1 MKGADLVGLRYR
13 GPFDELE
20 AQHVK
25 GGYPFID
32 EKIAESAMDAH
43 RVIDGGRDE
52 RGNAVVTIGEGTGI
66 VHIAPGCGD
75 VDHVLG
81 VKLGLPMLA
90 PLDEAACFLP
100 KFGFLTGMNATKDDT
115 RQAVVAELKKKNI
128 LIAQELYPHVYPH
141 CWRTGEELV
150 FRMVDEWYINMN
162 WRDRIIKVAKDINW
176 IPAFGKDREVEWLT
190 NMRDWMISKKRFW
203 GLALPIWVCDDCD
216 KFEVIGGREELKSR
230 AIEGWDE
237 FEGHTPHKPWIDKVV
252 LKCPHCGG
260 KMHRVEDVGN
270 PWLDAG
276 IVPYSTVKYNSDR
289 DYWKEWMPADLVLE
303 CFPGQFRNWF
313 YSLLAMSTMM
323 EDMKPFKTLLGHA
336 LVRDEHGQQMHK
348 STGNAIWFDDA
359 AEQAGADTMRWLYA
373 RQDPEVN
380 LNFGYGP
387 LREVR
392 GGFINTLWNTYAF
405 FANYARLENWVY
417 PDNPT
422 PFKDRT
428 LFDQWILTE
437 LQLLIKKCRDSFENT
452 DVRGAALAIEAFVEN
467 LSNWYVRHNRKR
479 YWKIEE
485 NDADKSRA
493 AFETLFE
500 CLLTLTKLVA
510 PILPFLAETMY
521 QNLAQ
526 GALEN
531 PLESV
536 HLEKYP
542 VADASKIDIELRDEM
557 AAVEAFTKLALSA
570 REAQKLKIRQ
580 PLAKM
585 ILGPADDI
593 GLKAANRFQDIL
605 KDDLNVKVVEILA
618 PGTPSPLDYEIK
630 LNFRAAGPKFGK
642 QIKEVSAAL
651 TANHDLVI
659 AKARAGEPV
668 ELTISTGTVSV
679 APDELIMQA
688 LPNPDLAIAEEAGYW
703 TAFDTHIT
711 EELRIEGFMRDCMRK
726 FQLTRKE
733 SGLEIEDRI
742 HLTWQSDSPTLIA
755 MFNAWGDQMAAGLL
769 ALSIKRSDDAQPI
782 AFEIEGEKMTF
793 GIVKA

>member
-1 MKGADLVGLRYR
+1 
-13 GPFDELE
+13 
-20 AQHVK
+20 
-25 GGYPFID
+25 
-32 EKIAESAMDAH
+32 
-43 RVIDGGRDE
+43 
-52 RGNAVVTIGEGTGI
+52 
-66 VHIAPGCGD
+66 
-75 VDHVLG
+75 
-81 VKLGLPMLA
+81 
-90 PLDEAACFLP
+90 
-100 KFGFLTGMNATKDDT
+100 
-115 RQAVVAELKKKNI
+115 
-128 LIAQELYPHVYPH
+128 
-141 CWRTGEELV
+141 
-150 FRMVDEWYINMN
+150 MVDEWYINMN
-162 WRDRIIKVAKDINW
+162 WRDKIIKVAKDINW

-422 PFKDRT
+422 AFKDRT

-485 NDADKSRA
+485 NDAQKSRA

-500 CLLTLTKLVA
+500 CLLTLSKIIA

-542 VADASKIDIELRDEM
+542 VADESLIDIELRDEM

-605 KDDLNVKVVEILA
+605 KDDLNVKTVEILA

-642 QIKEVSAAL
+642 QIKEVAAAL

-659 AKARAGEPV
+659 AKARAGESV

-679 APDELIMQA
+679 APEEIIMQA

-711 EELRIEGFMRDCMRK
+711 EDLRIEGFMRDCMRK

-755 MFNAWGDQMAAGLL
+755 MFDAWGDQMAAGLL

>member
-1 MKGADLVGLRYR
+1 
-13 GPFDELE
+13 
-20 AQHVK
+20 
-25 GGYPFID
+25 
-32 EKIAESAMDAH
+32 
-43 RVIDGGRDE
+43 
-52 RGNAVVTIGEGTGI
+52 
-66 VHIAPGCGD
+66 
-75 VDHVLG
+75 
-81 VKLGLPMLA
+81 
-90 PLDEAACFLP
+90 
-100 KFGFLTGMNATKDDT
+100 
-115 RQAVVAELKKKNI
+115 
-128 LIAQELYPHVYPH
+128 
-141 CWRTGEELV
+141 
-150 FRMVDEWYINMN
+150 
-162 WRDRIIKVAKDINW
+162 
-176 IPAFGKDREVEWLT
+176 
-190 NMRDWMISKKRFW
+190 
-203 GLALPIWVCDDCD
+203 
-216 KFEVIGGREELKSR
+216 
-230 AIEGWDE
+230 
-237 FEGHTPHKPWIDKVV
+237 
-252 LKCPHCGG
+252 
-260 KMHRVEDVGN
+260 
-270 PWLDAG
+270 
-276 IVPYSTVKYNSDR
+276 
-289 DYWKEWMPADLVLE
+289 
-303 CFPGQFRNWF
+303 
-313 YSLLAMSTMM
+313 
-323 EDMKPFKTLLGHA
+323 
-336 LVRDEHGQQMHK
+336 MHK

-437 LQLLIKKCRDSFENT
+437 LQLLITKCRDSFENT

-479 YWKIEE
+479 YWKIDE

-526 GALEN
+526 GALEH

-542 VADASKIDIELRDEM
+542 EANKDYIDIELRDEM

-605 KDDLNVKVVEILA
+605 KDDLNVKNVEILA

-642 QIKEVSAAL
+642 QIKEVAAAL

-668 ELTISTGTVSV
+668 ELTISTGTVQV

>member
-1 MKGADLVGLRYR
+1 
-13 GPFDELE
+13 
-20 AQHVK
+20 
-25 GGYPFID
+25 
-32 EKIAESAMDAH
+32 
-43 RVIDGGRDE
+43 
-52 RGNAVVTIGEGTGI
+52 
-66 VHIAPGCGD
+66 
-75 VDHVLG
+75 
-81 VKLGLPMLA
+81 
-90 PLDEAACFLP
+90 
-100 KFGFLTGMNATKDDT
+100 
-115 RQAVVAELKKKNI
+115 
-128 LIAQELYPHVYPH
+128 
-141 CWRTGEELV
+141 
-150 FRMVDEWYINMN
+150 MV
-162 WRDRIIKVAKDINW
+162 R
-176 IPAFGKDREVEWLT
+176 P
-190 NMRDWMISKKRFW
+190 
-203 GLALPIWVCDDCD
+203 
-216 KFEVIGGREELKSR
+216 
-230 AIEGWDE
+230 
-237 FEGHTPHKPWIDKVV
+237 
-252 LKCPHCGG
+252 
-260 KMHRVEDVGN
+260 
-270 PWLDAG
+270 
-276 IVPYSTVKYNSDR
+276 SD
-289 DYWKEWMPADLVLE
+289 
-303 CFPGQFRNWF
+303 
-313 YSLLAMSTMM
+313 
-323 EDMKPFKTLLGHA
+323 
-336 LVRDEHGQQMHK
+336 
-348 STGNAIWFDDA
+348 
-359 AEQAGADTMRWLYA
+359 
-373 RQDPEVN
+373 
-380 LNFGYGP
+380 
-387 LREVR
+387 
-392 GGFINTLWNTYAF
+392 
-405 FANYARLENWVY
+405 
-417 PDNPT
+417 
-422 PFKDRT
+422 
-428 LFDQWILTE
+428 
-437 LQLLIKKCRDSFENT
+437 
-452 DVRGAALAIEAFVEN
+452 
-467 LSNWYVRHNRKR
+467 RKR

-493 AFETLFE
+493 AFETLIE

-526 GALEN
+526 GALDN
-531 PLESV
+531 ALESV

-585 ILGPADDI
+585 ILGPADEI

-605 KDDLNVKVVEILA
+605 KDDLNVKTVEILA

-642 QIKEVSAAL
+642 QIKEVAAAL

-659 AKARAGEPV
+659 SKARAGEPV

-679 APDELIMQA
+679 APEEIIMQA

-769 ALSIKRSDDAQPI
+769 ALSIKRSDDAQSI